1 MRKKTSIR
9 TQSSSVWSD
18 HRHDDGD
25 CEVLGGPLCRSVVQ
39 LWARGRALEPV
50 AAVERPTQKSVAAS
64 FDCVAHGTF
73 SIRRHLVNRG
83 DKERHSCAT
92 CCRQGDLDG
101 YQYPTDHSYHLGC
114 FRRRRLLRARPLVV
128 IIAASVVRVALL
140 RTRGQR

>member
-9 TQSSSVWSD
+9 TQSSSVWSN
-18 HRHDDGD
+18 HRHDDDD

-73 SIRRHLVNRG
+73 SIRRHLAIAATKSGTAVQLAAA
-83 DKERHSCAT
+83 KETSMDT
-92 CCRQGDLDG
+92 N
-101 YQYPTDHSYHLGC
+101 T
-114 FRRRRLLRARPLVV
+114 LLIILIILVV
-128 IIAASVVRVALL
+128 FGGGGFYG
-140 RTRGQR
+140 RGRWW